1 MTGSLPV
8 TDLSSSSTR
17 SLFNILPGG
26 DDEEDRGDLHH
37 PHHQD
42 HLGRHQC
49 RDQNPTWWI
58 VPFPNHP
65 LGSLSIV
72 QPSARKSFFSSSTS
86 KHLMRRQNPE
96 GLESSR
102 CLRWIHLHA
111 RKKFLVSP
119 GKILFHPSQL
129 TWSQQHSDIVNAQC
143 NTSVYLVVIS
153 TVFLAA
159 QNISECNTQSV
170 SEPGLDQQY
179 HGQWTIPTKI

>member
-1 MTGSLPV
+1 MTGSLSV
-8 TDLSSSSTR
+8 TDLSSSSPR

-26 DDEEDRGDLHH
+26 DDEEDRGDLPR

-65 LGSLSIV
+65 LGSLSMV
-72 QPSARKSFFSSSTS
+72 HPSARNSFFSSSTS

-102 CLRWIHLHA
+102 YLRWIHLHA
-111 RKKFLVSP
+111 RKIQIFRY
-119 GKILFHPSQL
+119 
-129 TWSQQHSDIVNAQC
+129 SDIVNAQC
-143 NTSVYLVVIS
+143 NTSFYLVVIS

-170 SEPGLDQQY
+170 SESGLDQQY